1 MYKVKQTSRFRK
13 DYKLAYKRGYD
24 LDLLETVVK
33 QLASGASLPGKYKD
47 HPLRGDWHNHR
58 ECHITADW
66 LLIYKFQED
75 ILVLT
80 LTNTGTHADIF
91 GL

>member
-1 MYKVKQTSRFRK
+1 MYQVKQTSRFRK

-24 LDLLETVVK
+24 LGLLEDAIR
-33 QLASGASLPGKYKD
+33 QLALGMPLPAKYRD
-47 HPLRGDWHNHR
+47 PPLRGDWLNHR
-58 ECHITADW
+58 ECHITTDW
-66 LLIYKFQED
+66 LLIYKIEEN

-91 GL
+91 GI

>member
-1 MYKVKQTSRFRK
+1 MYKVKQTGRFRK

-24 LDLLETVVK
+24 LNLLEETIR
-33 QLASGASLPGKYKD
+33 QLASGTPLPAKYKD
-47 HPLRGDWHNHR
+47 HSLRGDWLDHR

-66 LLIYKFQED
+66 LLIYKIEED
-75 ILVLT
+75 MLVLT

-91 GL
+91 GI